1 MGSELIEDI
10 LLLYVEDDEQIRA
23 VYERFLKRRIK
34 NLIVASNGQEGYD
47 MYTKYEPD
55 LIITDINMP
64 IMSGLEMCSMIRDE
78 NKDIPIIVT
87 TAHSEA
93 QFFQEAINIGINM
106 FLLKPVDT
114 TQLYNTLKI
123 TTENILLKIKSKK
136 DDKLVAKRTLELEKT
151 NEELTQTI
159 NNLKNTQKKLVES
172 ENLAS
177 LGGLTAGIA
186 HEINTPLG
194 IGLTG
199 ITHLSEITK
208 EIKKQYQSQNI
219 SESDFNEYLTTS
231 EEIGSMIH
239 INLEK
244 AAMLVKSF
252 KQVSAD
258 QSSEI
263 KRIFNVK
270 EYIDEILLSIKNITK
285 KTKLDIKITGKDNLK
300 INSYPGAYSQI
311 ITNLIINS
319 ISHGYKK
326 NEKGIIEIDFSQ
338 EKNNLTIVYKDD
350 GKGISKED
358 LPKIFDLFFTTK
370 LNNGGTGLG
379 LNIVQNLITDKL
391 NGIIQCEN
399 QKDRGV
405 VFTIVIPL

>member
-391 NGIIQCEN
+391 NGIIQCES
-399 QKDRGV
+399 QKDKGV
-405 VFTIVIPL
+405 IFTIVIPL